1 MGFLNDLFGDEA
13 ARDRA
18 LARGFEQYRD
28 SMSTYLT
35 EFEDR
40 MLANIADVRAAEQ
53 VDIAALQEAFAQQA
67 KVFDDIVMGSLTEGF
82 DSAQAKLDQGFS
94 MEQDDI
100 RRMSESAE
108 LRQMAQNSLTGLSQ
122 TSFGQSQLGAIR
134 TEGER
139 EVRRAEEKYRMA
151 DIELQLDRAR
161 TMSTA
166 GQQQVDLI
174 GNQAGSLSDLRRAYT
189 TSISGLQT
197 SLAERMLEGGENIAE
212 GGFDTAMGRA
222 QNIGTGFN
230 LGGALVGAG
239 LSLATG
245 GIAKSLGIPMGG
257 DD

>member
-18 LARGFEQYRD
+18 LAQGFEQYRD

-40 MLANIADVRAAEQ
+40 FLNTIADVQAAEQ
-53 VDIAALQEAFAQQA
+53 ADISALQEAFARQTQI
-67 KVFDDIVMGSLTEGF
+67 FDELVLGSLTEGF
-82 DSAQAKLDQGFS
+82 DAAKTKLDQGFS
-94 MEQDDI
+94 VEQEDI

-108 LRQMAQNSLTGLSQ
+108 LRQMAQNSLTGLGQ

-134 TEGER
+134 SEGQR
-139 EVRRAEEKYRMA
+139 ELRRSEEKFRMA
-151 DIELQLDRAR
+151 DIDMMLNRAGAVAEAGR
-161 TMSTA
+161 QRSA
-166 GQQQVDLI
+166 LEGQQ
-174 GNQAGSLSDLRRAYT
+174 AGALSDVRRAYT

-197 SLAERMLEGGENIAE
+197 SLAERMLQGGENIAE
-212 GGFDTAMGRA
+212 GGFETAMGRA

-257 DD
+257 DN

>member
-18 LARGFEQYRD
+18 MAQGFEQYRD

-35 EFEDR
+35 EFEER
-40 MLANIADVRAAEQ
+40 FLNTIADVQAAEQ
-53 VDIAALQEAFAQQA
+53 EDISALQEAFARQTQM
-67 KVFDDIVMGSLTEGF
+67 FDELVMGSLTEGF
-82 DSAQAKLDQGFS
+82 DSAKAKLDQGFS
-94 MEQDDI
+94 VEQDDI

-108 LRQMAQNSLTGLSQ
+108 LRQMAQNTLSGLGQ

-134 TEGER
+134 SEGQR
-139 EVRRAEEKYRMA
+139 ELRRSEEKYRMA
-151 DIELQLDRAR
+151 DIDMMLNRA
-161 TMSTA
+161 SAVSAA
-166 GQQQVDLI
+166 GQQRAALEGQ
-174 GNQAGSLSDLRRAYT
+174 QAGALSDVRRAYT

-197 SLAERMLEGGENIAE
+197 SLAERMLQGGENIAE
-212 GGFDTAMGRA
+212 GAFSTAMGRA

>member
-1 MGFLNDLFGDEA
+1 
-13 ARDRA
+13 
-18 LARGFEQYRD
+18 
-28 SMSTYLT
+28 
-35 EFEDR
+35 
-40 MLANIADVRAAEQ
+40 
-53 VDIAALQEAFAQQA
+53 
-67 KVFDDIVMGSLTEGF
+67 
-82 DSAQAKLDQGFS
+82 

-151 DIELQLDRAR
+151 DIELQLNRAT
-161 TMSTA
+161 TMSQA

-174 GNQAGSLSDLRRAYT
+174 GGQAGALSDLRRAYT

-197 SLAERMLEGGENIAE
+197 SLAERMLQGGENVAE
-212 GGFDTAMGRA
+212 GGFETAMGRA
-222 QNIGTGFN
+222 QNIGSGFN

-239 LSLATG
+239 LCLPAWPQKANAEQTWVMAEQVLPLRLTLASLVSRILLKSWTLRHQQNWTSLVSQASTKVSK
-245 GIAKSLGIPMGG
+245 AKLQKTTRCKVHWISALG
-257 DD
+257 